1 MYRYISG
8 IVVLSMLWSG
18 TALGAGVSRETAER
32 IRQLGDI
39 AATMAKGKS
48 AEYAKDLLDV
58 AQATITA
65 AQAAIT
71 AGNEKE
77 ALQKAELAD
86 LQLKVADAKGA
97 EKDLSEQVAVRRSE
111 LKKLEAQ
118 LERYRQGEEN

>member
-1 MYRYISG
+1 MRQIISG
-8 IVVLSMLWSG
+8 MVALCMLWSNI
-18 TALGAGVSRETAER
+18 ALGAGVSRDTAER
-32 IRQLGDI
+32 VRLLGEK
-39 AATMAKGKS
+39 AAAMAKGKS
-48 AEYAKDLLDV
+48 AEYAKDLLDA
-58 AQATITA
+58 AQATVTA
-65 AQAAIT
+65 AQFATT

-86 LQLKVADAKGA
+86 LQLQVADAKGA